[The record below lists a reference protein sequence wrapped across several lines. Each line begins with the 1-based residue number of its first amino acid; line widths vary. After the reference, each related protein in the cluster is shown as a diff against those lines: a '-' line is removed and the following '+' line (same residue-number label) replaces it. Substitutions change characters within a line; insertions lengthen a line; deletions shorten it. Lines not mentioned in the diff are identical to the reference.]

1 MFFVTV
7 TPRAPRTLDFQAEP
21 KPTAAQQCVIT
32 KADILG
38 LGRLAGRASCHA
50 RSADV
55 QCCAQTGIQED
66 FRSSGWFRRGFDV
79 SERPIPRII
88 YIYIDIYIYYYKEY
102 KVTQNMK
109 APSIQGIF
117 VMKGYTALWA
127 SLNYADQAAEP
138 TAGADSWSGLNLV
151 AERALGFRV
160 QGTLSTKPSTRN
172 LKPTP
177 STLYCRDQGGVVED
191 F

>member
-1 MFFVTV
+1 MPALQTCSAVRKQVYKKTSVPVGGFV
-7 TPRAPRTLDFQAEP
+7 
-21 KPTAAQQCVIT
+21 AASMSQ
-32 KADILG
+32 
-38 LGRLAGRASCHA
+38 
-50 RSADV
+50 SAQYPV
-55 QCCAQTGIQED
+55 L
-66 FRSSGWFRRGFDV
+66 
-79 SERPIPRII
+79 
-88 YIYIDIYIYYYKEY
+88 YIYIDIYIYYYKEC

-117 VMKGYTALWA
+117 AMKGYTALWA

>member
-1 MFFVTV
+1 MFKVSPSYLELSRAWGVFCYSHAPS
-7 TPRAPRTLDFQAEP
+7 TPYIGLPSRA
-21 KPTAAQQCVIT
+21 
-32 KADILG
+32 KANGCIAIASLQKLIYWG
-38 LGRLAGRASCHA
+38 WEELAGRASCHA

-55 QCCAQTGIQED
+55 QCCAQTSIQED

-88 YIYIDIYIYYYKEY
+88 YIYIDIYIYYYKEC

-117 VMKGYTALWA
+117 AMKGYTALWA

-151 AERALGFRV
+151 AERALGFR
-160 QGTLSTKPSTRN
+160 GSGNPKHETLHPKS
-172 LKPTP
+172 
-177 STLYCRDQGGVVED
+177 
-191 F
+191 